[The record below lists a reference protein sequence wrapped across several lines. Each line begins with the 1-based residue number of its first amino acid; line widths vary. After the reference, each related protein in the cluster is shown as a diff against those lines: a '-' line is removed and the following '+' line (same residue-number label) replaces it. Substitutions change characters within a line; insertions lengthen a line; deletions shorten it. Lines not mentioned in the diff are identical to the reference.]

1 MGKRQFQL
9 TSKAIGELRQAEQ
22 RTRDV
27 HELRRLQAVRLYGS
41 GLASREIQAMV
52 NCGERSIR
60 DWAQQYR
67 AGGVSALA
75 SHWQGGN
82 ANKLS
87 QEQRADLKV
96 HLQSYSP
103 DQVLASAERVSQG
116 QYWTVSDL
124 RLAIQAWYGVTYQK
138 ADTYQTLL
146 HQCGFSYQRAAR
158 VYRSR
163 PSAVDIAAIEAQLEK
178 K

>member
-9 TSKAIGELRQAEQ
+9 TSVGIGELRQAEQ

-41 GLASREIQAMV
+41 GLASREIQAIV

-60 DWAQQYR
+60 DWAQQYQ

-75 SHWQGGN
+75 SRWQGGN

-96 HLQSYSP
+96 RLQSYSP
-103 DQVLASAERVSQG
+103 DQVLASAVRVSQG

-163 PSAVDIAAIEAQLEK
+163 PSAVDIAAFEAQLEK